1 MPLQRTLG
9 SMTTW
14 KFSSRRPL
22 RCTNYCHVTCRLL
35 SSRSVSLW
43 SLMNRGDANKW
54 PIQYVMSQVLAAI
67 NHNLQEEY
75 TAIRLPTQGAKDR
88 LLADAR
94 FLHEKLS
101 ALKNIPGASTAMLV
115 TVVSEKTPA
124 NAPKRLPADQ
134 RIKGMLSRSNSNT
147 QEDMDPPQPSANS
160 ISLSP
165 APTSRPNSPALPR
178 PASPQPMLSPQIVR
192 PSTNGTSAASR
203 PATPASSPPLPPL
216 PSQPT
221 ERPPASEPNGVNG
234 R

>member
-1 MPLQRTLG
+1 
-9 SMTTW
+9 
-14 KFSSRRPL
+14 
-22 RCTNYCHVTCRLL
+22 
-35 SSRSVSLW
+35 
-43 SLMNRGDANKW
+43 MNRGDANKW

-165 APTSRPNSPALPR
+165 APTSRPNSPAPPR

-192 PSTNGTSAASR
+192 PSTNGTRAASR

-221 ERPPASEPNGVNG
+221 EPPPASEPNGVNG
-234 R
+234 H